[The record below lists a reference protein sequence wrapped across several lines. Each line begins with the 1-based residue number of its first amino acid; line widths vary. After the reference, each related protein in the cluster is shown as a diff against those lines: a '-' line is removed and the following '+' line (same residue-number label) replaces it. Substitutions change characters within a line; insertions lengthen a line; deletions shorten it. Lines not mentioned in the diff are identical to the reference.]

1 MTKLLKI
8 FVFFSL
14 LAALLR
20 AAPSAAAIGP
30 DPAASASSI
39 GPDPTSGQVPSASI
53 GPDPVPSVSAAPDRP
68 VRITVSPLNAEAVL
82 DSAVLRAQVEY
93 LAAPSTGGR
102 ATGTKGSQRVIGWIG
117 EHFQSLGLEPLAGT
131 YFHGFRT
138 SAGVFGR
145 NVIGCIKGTSE
156 PERFIVVMAHF
167 DNLGTLNGTFYP
179 GADSNA
185 SGVAALL
192 GLARM
197 FAEMRDCGKTY
208 GRSLLFVALDAKEQG
223 MAGADALYSLL
234 SRRGMQADLIVNLD
248 QLGSSLSP
256 LHKDRPDYLIMLCD
270 SAPGSG
276 SSAGDSSVPSSSAS
290 SGRSASS
297 SSASSVSAPS
307 GRSTS
312 SSSASSASTPSGRS
326 TSSSSASSASTPS
339 GRSAAAASAGRTSAG
354 SYRLTLERAN
364 IAPGLELDLGFD
376 YYGSRDFT
384 RLFYRNISDQ
394 RVFLEHGI
402 PAVMFTSGITLNNN
416 KPHDTPDSLDYS
428 LLTRRVRLI
437 FHFLHRS
444 L

>member
-1 MTKLLKI
+1 MTKIAKI
-8 FVFFSL
+8 FVFSAL
-14 LAALLR
+14 LAGLPL
-20 AAPSAAAIGP
+20 AAVEPSFASAETS
-30 DPAASASSI
+30 SASSETVGI
-39 GPDPTSGQVPSASI
+39 GHHLAEEPSFASLGTSSASSETVDIGHHPAVEPSA
-53 GPDPVPSVSAAPDRP
+53 GTVPALP
-68 VRITVSPLNAEAVL
+68 VRVTVSTLNAEAVL
-82 DSAVLRAQVEY
+82 DSTVLRAQVEY

-102 ATGTKGSQRVIGWIG
+102 VTGTKGSQRVIGWIG
-117 EHFQSLGLEPLAGT
+117 EHFQNMGLEPVAGT
-131 YFHGFRT
+131 YYHGFRT
-138 SAGVFGR
+138 SAGTFGR
-145 NVIGCIKGTSE
+145 NVIGCIKGTSTQ
-156 PERFIVVMAHF
+156 ERYIVVMAHF
-167 DNLGTLNGTFYP
+167 DNLGTLNDTFYP

-208 GRSLLFVALDAKEQG
+208 GHSILFVALDAKEQG
-223 MAGADALYSLL
+223 MAGADALHSLL

-248 QLGSSLSP
+248 QLGSSLAP

-270 SAPGSG
+270 SAPNPTPRRSSG
-276 SSAGDSSVPSSSAS
+276 SISRGVLSSAS
-290 SGRSASS
+290 GSASGSASS
-297 SSASSVSAPS
+297 SSSAGS
-307 GRSTS
+307 
-312 SSSASSASTPSGRS
+312 
-326 TSSSSASSASTPS
+326 
-339 GRSAAAASAGRTSAG
+339 SAGRTSAS

-416 KPHDTPDSLDYS
+416 KPHDTPDTLDYT

-437 FHFLHRS
+437 FHFLHR
-444 L
+444 LL

>member
-1 MTKLLKI
+1 MR
-8 FVFFSL
+8 V
-14 LAALLR
+14 
-20 AAPSAAAIGP
+20 
-30 DPAASASSI
+30 
-39 GPDPTSGQVPSASI
+39 
-53 GPDPVPSVSAAPDRP
+53 
-68 VRITVSPLNAEAVL
+68 TVSTLNAEAVL
-82 DSAVLRAQVEY
+82 DSTVLRAQVEY

-102 ATGTKGSQRVIGWIG
+102 VTGTKGSQRVIGWIG
-117 EHFQSLGLEPLAGT
+117 EHFQNMGLEPVAGT
-131 YFHGFRT
+131 YYHGFRT
-138 SAGVFGR
+138 SAGTFGR
-145 NVIGCIKGTSE
+145 NVIGCIKGTSTQ
-156 PERFIVVMAHF
+156 ERYIVVMAHF
-167 DNLGTLNGTFYP
+167 DNLGTLNDTFYP

-208 GRSLLFVALDAKEQG
+208 GHSILFVALDAKEQG
-223 MAGADALYSLL
+223 MAGADALHSLL

-248 QLGSSLSP
+248 QLGSSLAP

-270 SAPGSG
+270 SAPNPTPRRSSG
-276 SSAGDSSVPSSSAS
+276 SISRGVLSSAS
-290 SGRSASS
+290 GSASGSASS
-297 SSASSVSAPS
+297 SPSAGS
-307 GRSTS
+307 
-312 SSSASSASTPSGRS
+312 
-326 TSSSSASSASTPS
+326 
-339 GRSAAAASAGRTSAG
+339 SAGRTSAS

-416 KPHDTPDSLDYS
+416 KPHDTPDTLDYT

-437 FHFLHRS
+437 FHFLHR
-444 L
+444 LL

>member
-1 MTKLLKI
+1 MTKIAKI
-8 FVFFSL
+8 FVFSAL
-14 LAALLR
+14 LAGLPL
-20 AAPSAAAIGP
+20 AAVEPSFASTETS
-30 DPAASASSI
+30 SASSETVGI
-39 GPDPTSGQVPSASI
+39 GHHPAVEPSA
-53 GPDPVPSVSAAPDRP
+53 GTVPALP
-68 VRITVSPLNAEAVL
+68 VRVTVSTLNAEAVL
-82 DSAVLRAQVEY
+82 DSTVLRAQVEY

-102 ATGTKGSQRVIGWIG
+102 VTGTKGSQRVIGWIG
-117 EHFQSLGLEPLAGT
+117 EHFQNMGLEPVAGT
-131 YFHGFRT
+131 YYHGFRT
-138 SAGVFGR
+138 SAGTFGR
-145 NVIGCIKGTSE
+145 NVIGCIKGTSTQ
-156 PERFIVVMAHF
+156 ERYIVVMAHF
-167 DNLGTLNGTFYP
+167 DNLGTLNDTFYP

-208 GRSLLFVALDAKEQG
+208 GHSILFVGLDAKEQG
-223 MAGADALYSLL
+223 MAGADALHSLL

-248 QLGSSLSP
+248 QLGSSLAP

-270 SAPGSG
+270 SAPNPTPRRSSGSVSESASGDASG
-276 SSAGDSSVPSSSAS
+276 SSSGSSSAS
-290 SGRSASS
+290 SSS
-297 SSASSVSAPS
+297 RTSVGSSGS
-307 GRSTS
+307 
-312 SSSASSASTPSGRS
+312 
-326 TSSSSASSASTPS
+326 
-339 GRSAAAASAGRTSAG
+339 ASAGRTSAS

-416 KPHDTPDSLDYS
+416 KPHDTPDTLDYT

-437 FHFLHRS
+437 FHFLHR
-444 L
+444 LL

>member
-1 MTKLLKI
+1 MTKIAKI
-8 FVFFSL
+8 FVFSAL
-14 LAALLR
+14 LAGLPL
-20 AAPSAAAIGP
+20 AAVEPSFASAETS
-30 DPAASASSI
+30 SASSETVDI
-39 GPDPTSGQVPSASI
+39 GHHPAVEPSA
-53 GPDPVPSVSAAPDRP
+53 GTVPALP
-68 VRITVSPLNAEAVL
+68 VRVTVSTLNAEAVL
-82 DSAVLRAQVEY
+82 DSTVLRAQVEY

-102 ATGTKGSQRVIGWIG
+102 VTGTKGSQRVIGWIG
-117 EHFQSLGLEPLAGT
+117 EHFQNMGLEPVAGT
-131 YFHGFRT
+131 YYHGFRT
-138 SAGVFGR
+138 SAGTFGR
-145 NVIGCIKGTSE
+145 NVIGCIKGTSTQ
-156 PERFIVVMAHF
+156 ERYIVVMAHF
-167 DNLGTLNGTFYP
+167 DNLGTLNDTFYP

-208 GRSLLFVALDAKEQG
+208 GHSILFVALDAKEQG
-223 MAGADALYSLL
+223 MAGADALHSLL

-248 QLGSSLSP
+248 QLGSSLAP

-270 SAPGSG
+270 SAPNPTPRRSSG
-276 SSAGDSSVPSSSAS
+276 SISRGVLSSAS
-290 SGRSASS
+290 GSASGSASS
-297 SSASSVSAPS
+297 SPSAGS
-307 GRSTS
+307 
-312 SSSASSASTPSGRS
+312 
-326 TSSSSASSASTPS
+326 
-339 GRSAAAASAGRTSAG
+339 SAGRTSAS

-416 KPHDTPDSLDYS
+416 KPHDTPDTLDYT

-437 FHFLHRS
+437 FHFLHR
-444 L
+444 LL